1 MRFRNILFPV
11 DFSARSHAAVP
22 HVRAMAEH
30 FGASVTLL
38 HVVEGP
44 ASWAAASDGGY
55 FVEFD
60 LPRMMKDADERL
72 AAFAAVDFPASSP
85 NSTSVTRMV
94 EQGDPGT
101 AIAEL
106 AQAWH
111 SDLIMLPTHGRGAFR
126 SALLGSTTAKVLH
139 DAHCAVWTGAHL
151 EDATLPSHTSIHTV
165 MCSLDLDEGSLDLL
179 KGTAHFADAWKA
191 NGYIVHSVPGTDT
204 RPDMYFDQP
213 LEAFLKDNAR
223 KAIAKLQMEAGT
235 SFGVCLEAGNVADV
249 VHDAATHHKA
259 DMVVIGRGT
268 INRFAGRLRTHAY
281 GIIRDAGCPVLSL
294 PPRELIF

>member
-1 MRFRNILFPV
+1 MRFHNILFPV

-44 ASWAAASDGGY
+44 AAWAAANDGGY

-60 LPRMMKDADERL
+60 VPRLMKEADERL

-85 NSTSVTRMV
+85 NSAAVTRLV
-94 EQGDPGT
+94 ELGDPGSSV
-101 AIAEL
+101 AEL
-106 AQAWH
+106 AKAWH
-111 SDLIMLPTHGRGAFR
+111 SDLIMMPTHGRGIFR
-126 SALLGSTTAKVLH
+126 SALLGSVTAKVLH

-151 EDATLPSHTSIHTV
+151 EDAELPSHTSIKTV
-165 MCSLDLDEGSLDLL
+165 MCALDLEDGSLDLL
-179 KGTAHFADAWKA
+179 EATAHFADAWKA
-191 NGYIVHSVPGTDT
+191 NGYIVHSVPGADT
-204 RPDMYFDQP
+204 RPAMYFDQP

-223 KAIAKLQMEAGT
+223 KSITKLQKDAGT
-235 SFGVCLEAGNVADV
+235 AFGVCLETGNVSDV
-249 VHDAATHHKA
+249 VHDAATHHNA
-259 DMVVIGRGT
+259 DLMVIGRGT

-294 PPRELIF
+294 PPREIIF

>member
-1 MRFRNILFPV
+1 MRFHNILFPV

-44 ASWAAASDGGY
+44 AAWAAANDGGY

-60 LPRMMKDADERL
+60 LPRLMKEADERL

-85 NSTSVTRMV
+85 NSAAVTRLV
-94 EQGDPGT
+94 EQGDPGSSV
-101 AIAEL
+101 AEL
-106 AQAWH
+106 AKAWH
-111 SDLIMLPTHGRGAFR
+111 TDLIMMPTHGRGIFR
-126 SALLGSTTAKVLH
+126 SALLGSVTAKVLH

-151 EDATLPSHTSIHTV
+151 EDAELPSHTSIKTV
-165 MCSLDLDEGSLDLL
+165 MCALDLEDGSLDLL
-179 KGTAHFADAWKA
+179 KATAHFADAWKA
-191 NGYIVHSVPGTDT
+191 NGYIVHSVPGADT
-204 RPDMYFDQP
+204 RPAMYFDQP

-223 KAIAKLQMEAGT
+223 KSIAKLQKDTGT
-235 SFGVCLEAGNVADV
+235 AFGVCLETGNVSDV
-249 VHDAATHHKA
+249 VHDAATHHNA
-259 DMVVIGRGT
+259 VLVVIGRGT

-294 PPRELIF
+294 PPREIIF